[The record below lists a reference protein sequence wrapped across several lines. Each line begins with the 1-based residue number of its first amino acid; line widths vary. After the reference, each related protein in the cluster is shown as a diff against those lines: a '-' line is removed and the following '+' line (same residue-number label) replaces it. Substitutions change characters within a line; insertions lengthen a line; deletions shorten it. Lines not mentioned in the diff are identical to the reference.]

1 MIATQPTRGCAF
13 PTSTGTARVTSLLA
27 RLDSHDR
34 AAFQVLRLDHDAAW
48 NARALWTL
56 LTHAGGAT
64 CTILLVLLPMLL
76 AGGAWRTAAVDGAW
90 ILAVSHGVV
99 QLAKRSAT
107 RPRPCVR
114 EGAPAHVASPDAF
127 SFPSGHACAAMS
139 VGLAYAA
146 VFHGWA
152 VVAVTLAVIVGLS
165 RVRLGVH
172 YPGDVLAGQVIA
184 VLTALGVWAWR

>member
-1 MIATQPTRGCAF
+1 VNATQPTGGCV
-13 PTSTGTARVTSLLA
+13 PLTRSGTARVTSLLA

-34 AAFQVLRLDHDAAW
+34 AAFQRLLLDPDAAW
-48 NARALWTL
+48 NARALWTT

-76 AGGAWRTAAVDGAW
+76 AGGAWHAAAVDGAW
-90 ILAVSHGVV
+90 ILALSHGVV

-107 RPRPCVR
+107 RPRPSVR
-114 EGAPAHVASPDAF
+114 EGTPVLVVSPDAF
-127 SFPSGHACAAMS
+127 SFPSGHGCAAMA

-146 VFHGWA
+146 TFPSWG
-152 VVAVTLAVIVGLS
+152 VVAVGLAVIVGLS

-172 YPGDVLAGQVIA
+172 YPGDVIAGQAIA